1 MLGRRRGSSSSKSRE
16 PNTTGTA
23 VAVAAE
29 NSQGVTISQFIM
41 QLDESATKRLH
52 RMNER
57 LRLLEQQMETL
68 ETDVAKAR
76 SHSAS
81 LEGCT
86 E

>member
-23 VAVAAE
+23 VAPE
-29 NSQGVTISQFIM
+29 NSQGVTISQFIT

-57 LRLLEQQMETL
+57 LRMLEQQMETL